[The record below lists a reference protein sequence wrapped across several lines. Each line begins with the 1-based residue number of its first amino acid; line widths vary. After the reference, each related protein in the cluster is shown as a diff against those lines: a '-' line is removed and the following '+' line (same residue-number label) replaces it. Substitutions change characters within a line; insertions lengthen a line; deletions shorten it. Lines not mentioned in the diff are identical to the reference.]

1 MQQQNSALTENA
13 VDTWTDAKLVGGA
26 LGAKRGSKGK
36 HIHDDEEDTDS
47 DEDEEDEQGDQEES
61 KKKPR
66 NDLLEEVKVPIAHQ
80 YLSDDE
86 GAGKKIPKV
95 K

>member
-1 MQQQNSALTENA
+1 
-13 VDTWTDAKLVGGA
+13 V
-26 LGAKRGSKGK
+26 
-36 HIHDDEEDTDS
+36 EDTDS
-47 DEDEEDEQGDQEES
+47 DEDEEDAQDDKEES

-66 NDLLEEVKVPIAHQ
+66 NDLLEEVKVHAAHQ

-95 K
+95 KNIDYSLSSEEGAAARVVK